1 MEYKKKSVMSGFS
14 VFAVVLAMLFCVVS
28 VSPQALAAGTN
39 APVSFTSALL
49 LNATAGVPSA
59 TVNFAIQPGAG
70 VAAVPGTSIGII
82 SPTSANGVTGS
93 PVIGSAVYAPE
104 DTTVTSYE
112 GITVPAG
119 YKADVKTVGIDFSG
133 VSFSQPGIF
142 RYVITEP
149 SSGSGLTY
157 DTQLND
163 STNGTRYTRIF
174 DVFVTRVDNL
184 TAGTTSYNITGSVLH
199 ETANPLA
206 EGATSITDKSPGFV
220 HEYLTSGITLECIV
234 AGNQASKDKYFKF
247 EITMDNPNSAEF
259 SVDVDWSDAAAAQ
272 NPEAVPATTYSNATI
287 TAANEDSSWTSDSS
301 GSLTKTVYLNSNQ
314 KIAVSNIPI
323 GIVYEIKVTEED
335 YSSDWNIKI
344 EGSLADSPA
353 AGDPLNDTDEQTL
366 GAKVQDVQF
375 ILTRS
380 GSVPTGIVLE
390 SLPGLLLSAAAA
402 AIIVMFGIKKRRQG
416 TEA

>member
-1 MEYKKKSVMSGFS
+1 MKHEKKSAMSGFS
-14 VFAVVLAMLFCVVS
+14 IFAIVLAVLLCVTGS
-28 VSPQALAAGTN
+28 SPQAFAAGTN

-49 LNATAGVPSA
+49 LNVSAAVPSA
-59 TVNFAIQPGAG
+59 TVSFTIQSGTG

-82 SPTSANGVTGS
+82 APTTANGVTGS

-112 GITVPAG
+112 GVTIPAG
-119 YKADVKTVGIDFSG
+119 YKADVKTVAVDFSG

-149 SSGSGLTY
+149 NSGSGLAY

-163 STNGTRYTRIF
+163 STNGTRYTRIL
-174 DVFVTRVDNL
+174 DVFVTRVDDAV
-184 TAGTTSYNITGSVLH
+184 AGTTGYNITGSVLH
-199 ETANPLA
+199 ETVNPVA
-206 EGATSITDKSPGFV
+206 EGAASVTDKSPGFV

-234 AGNQASKDKYFKF
+234 TGNQASKDKYFKF

-259 SVDVDWSDAAAAQ
+259 SVDVDWADAAGAQ
-272 NPEAVPATTYSNATI
+272 NPEAVPATTYPNATI
-287 TAANEDSSWTSDSS
+287 IAANADSSWTSNSS
-301 GSLTKTVYLNSNQ
+301 GGLTKTVYLNSNQ

-323 GIVYEIKVTEED
+323 GTVYEITVTEED

-344 EGSLADSPA
+344 EGDLVDSPA
-353 AGDPLNDTDEQTL
+353 AGDPLNDTDEQAL
-366 GAKVQDVQF
+366 GLKIQDVQF

-380 GSVPTGIVLE
+380 GSVPTGIVIE
-390 SLPGLLLSAAAA
+390 TLPGLLLAAAA
-402 AIIVMFGIKKRRQG
+402 SAIIVMLCVKRRI
-416 TEA
+416 TENET